1 MGKTDRHLGVLSKSS
16 GLFNSTFH
24 SVWVTYSDCSGHGQC
39 TDAGGD
45 NDGAGG
51 GIARQRSGGYRDL
64 SGSRSERAGRGVVG
78 VLRSFCPRRAVVGDG
93 YGFQDG
99 REGVRNCDIVRFRR
113 RSVAVVL
120 DGEGI
125 GQRAVLR
132 YRGRADCL
140 ADGQVGGGAGVD
152 CAGCLNWRG
161 KSGAGK
167 RRGVGHG

>member
-1 MGKTDRHLGVLSKSS
+1 MQGVL
-16 GLFNSTFH
+16 
-24 SVWVTYSDCSGHGQC
+24 
-39 TDAGGD
+39 GD
-45 NDGAGG
+45 RALLVPELCGREVA
-51 GIARQRSGGYRDL
+51 ALALERDL
-64 SGSRSERAGRGVVG
+64 RRIQCARIALHAVIERAEAQLEVLHGGVVG

-99 REGVRNCDIVRFRR
+99 REGVRNRDIVRFRR

-140 ADGQVGGGAGVD
+140 ADGQVGGAVLVTVD
-152 CAGCLNWRG
+152 SVS
-161 KSGAGK
+161 SGAK
-167 RRGVGHG
+167 ELTRVS